1 MLDHLGAIRDAIEM
15 VRAVL
20 GFIRDLR
27 RLRMS
32 KTKEASKDL
41 DERIEAVLDDTLRV
55 LRKWDRY
62 VDKKAEQDGISLG
75 RLPPADPD

>member
-1 MLDHLGAIRDAIEM
+1 
-15 VRAVL
+15 
-20 GFIRDLR
+20 
-27 RLRMS
+27 MS

-75 RLPPADPD
+75 QLPPADPD